1 MSAIRVL
8 QDYTF
13 TAERETIYGQEN
25 DTAPVGLPTENLE
38 FTLEPN
44 KHRLNRAWGFR
55 GFHSANSWND
65 TFNVVPTAQSKI
77 LITPQIL
84 HLLLPGLLQSKPDW
98 TATADVWTMKA
109 NNYAQLPGVKTANEG
124 YFFDLARRFQDGTGE
139 LMKGAVVNSLKLS
152 VSPTDD
158 EGILSG
164 EFQFIG
170 SAIDRNFSATGTVT
184 HAPLTNM
191 YRWGNLSQVSYNNN
205 PLLSDFISCELNITN
220 GAKFAQDLTSS
231 EIVFPKWEVT
241 GTIKVVANAYTEAMK
256 NDCLLKDVN
265 MAVPIKIVFGN
276 SNPSA
281 EGDLAITVNAYLTG
295 YKPDYTEGEVIE
307 FTFEGV
313 FGNSVSPVEFK
324 FFYDTTP

>member
-13 TAERETIYGQEN
+13 TAERETTYGQEK
-25 DTAPVGLPTENLE
+25 DTAPTGLPTENLE

-55 GFHSANSWND
+55 GNHAANSWND
-65 TFNVVPTAQSKI
+65 TFNVIPSAQSKI
-77 LITPQIL
+77 LLTPQVL
-84 HLLLPGLLQSKPDW
+84 YLLLPGLLQSKTDW
-98 TATADVWTMKA
+98 TPVADVFTMKA
-109 NNYAQLPGVKTANEG
+109 NNYMQLPGIKSSNEG
-124 YFFDLARRFQDGTGE
+124 YFFELARRFQDGTGE
-139 LMKGAVVNSLKLS
+139 LMKGAVVSSLKLS
-152 VSPTDD
+152 ISPTDD

-164 EFQFIG
+164 DFQFIG
-170 SAIDRNFSATGTVT
+170 SSIDRNFTANGAVT

-191 YRWGNLSQVSYNNN
+191 FRWGNLSEVSYNGQA
-205 PLLSDFISCELNITN
+205 LLSDFISAEINITN

-241 GTIKVVANAYTEAMK
+241 GTLKVVANAYTEGMK

-265 MAVPIKIVFGN
+265 LASPIRIAFGN
-276 SNPSA
+276 SNPGA
-281 EGDLAITVNAYLTG
+281 AGDLLITINAYLTG
-295 YKPDYTEGEVIE
+295 FKPDFTEGEVIE
-307 FTFEGV
+307 FSFEGV
-313 FGNSVSPVEFK
+313 FTNSASPIEFK